1 MTELITPDTPT
12 TNGTIPAE
20 TESLLRERAIRQ
32 LKKRRDFR
40 AHLLA
45 YVLVNAFLWLV
56 WGVVYLAAAGPWFP
70 WPLLP
75 LFGWGIGLTF
85 HAWDTYGRKPFT
97 EEEIGRETDRLRP
110 GGFR

>member
-1 MTELITPDTPT
+1 MTERITPATPT
-12 TNGTIPAE
+12 TNGTTAADAD
-20 TESLLRERAIRQ
+20 SVLRERAIHQ
-32 LKKRRDFR
+32 LKTRRDFR

-56 WGVVYLAAAGPWFP
+56 WGVVYAAAAGPWFP

-85 HAWDTYGRKPFT
+85 HDWDTYDGKALT
-97 EEEIGRETDRLRP
+97 DEEIGRETDRLRP
-110 GGFR
+110 SGFR